1 METNSMTEEQ
11 QGTNAT
17 PDEESLA
24 KTIAKSNPRGRRPRN
39 GSSKDE
45 SALVKPKTAGGLDL
59 LPTPKGMPSNRPIE
73 ASKLHVVSTYGSMGA
88 IRPIGASTMEMS
100 GTMAISGNRPIA
112 LSHLHISEI
121 TAGNRP
127 IASNEIDDPYTL
139 MGYLD

>member
-1 METNSMTEEQ
+1 MTEEQ

-39 GSSKDE
+39 GPSKEE
-45 SALVKPKTAGGLDL
+45 SALVKPKHVGGLDL

-73 ASKLHVVSTYGSMGA
+73 ASKIHVVSTYGSMGA
-88 IRPIGASTMEMS
+88 TRPVGASLMEVSSTM
-100 GTMAISGNRPIA
+100 TISGNRPIA

-121 TAGNRP
+121 SRGNRP
-127 IASNEIDDPYTL
+127 VASNEEIDDPNTL

>member
-1 METNSMTEEQ
+1 MTEEQ
-11 QGTNAT
+11 QGPNTT
-17 PDEESLA
+17 PNEETAGKAS
-24 KTIAKSNPRGRRPRN
+24 TPSRGRRPRA

-45 SALVKPKTAGGLDL
+45 SALVKPKHVGGLDL
-59 LPTPKGMPSNRPIE
+59 LPTPKGMPTNRPIE

-88 IRPIGASTMEMS
+88 TRPVGASTMEVS
-100 GTMAISGNRPIA
+100 STMTVSGNRPIA

-127 IASNEIDDPYTL
+127 VASNEIDDPNTL

>member
-1 METNSMTEEQ
+1 MTEEQ
-11 QGTNAT
+11 QGPNTT
-17 PDEESLA
+17 PNEEAAS
-24 KTIAKSNPRGRRPRN
+24 KTTAANRSRRPRA

-45 SALVKPKTAGGLDL
+45 SALVKPKHIGGLDL

-73 ASKLHVVSTYGSMGA
+73 ASKIHVVSTYGSMGA
-88 IRPIGASTMEMS
+88 TRPVGASTMEVS
-100 GTMAISGNRPIA
+100 STMTVSGNRPIA

-127 IASNEIDDPYTL
+127 VASNEIDDPNTL